1 METTSLTNFNV
12 PIPLRSRFDAIC
24 HASGRT
30 RTSVL
35 VELMTDYILHQSQ
48 LLATRNQTFQLVDQM
63 LGENTVSKG
72 DRSLLSNQ
80 TRSDRYQS
88 QTRLNQDFDLPE
100 FLVSD
105 GQEEW

>member
-1 METTSLTNFNV
+1 MPKSLTNFNAPV
-12 PIPLRSRFDAIC
+12 TVLQRFDAIC

-48 LLATRNQTFQLVDQM
+48 LLATRNQRFQMVDQM
-63 LGENTVSKG
+63 LGENSVSKG
-72 DRSLLSNQ
+72 ERSLPSNQ
-80 TRSDRYQS
+80 ARYSRYQS
-88 QTRLNQDFDLPE
+88 QARSNQDFDLPE

>member
-12 PIPLRSRFDAIC
+12 PLPVRSRFDAIC

-48 LLATRNQTFQLVDQM
+48 MLATRNQRFQLVDEF

-72 DRSLLSNQ
+72 DRSFPSNQ
-80 TRSDRYQS
+80 ARSYRYQS
-88 QTRLNQDFDLPE
+88 QSRSNQDFDLPE

>member
-12 PIPLRSRFDAIC
+12 PLPLRNRFDAIC

-35 VELMTDYILHQSQ
+35 VGLMTDYILHQSQ
-48 LLATRNQTFQLVDQM
+48 LLATQNQKLQLVDQM
-63 LGENTVSKG
+63 LEEKFDSRG
-72 DRSLLSNQ
+72 DQSFQSYQ
-80 TRSDRYQS
+80 TQSYQNAHQSRSDQE
-88 QTRLNQDFDLPE
+88 FDIPE
-100 FLVSD
+100 FMVFD